1 MPGTDLHA
9 ELLKTKRKSKAKLNI
24 DIDLSL
30 DFKLDKINSSPIKW
44 LKRITIKPIMFDCND
59 TFFII

>member
-9 ELLKTKRKSKAKLNI
+9 ELLKTKRKSKEKPNI

-30 DFKLDKINSSPIKW
+30 DFKLDKINSDRIFHISDIK
-44 LKRITIKPIMFDCND
+44 KI
-59 TFFII
+59 

>member
-1 MPGTDLHA
+1 MELKMPGTDLHA

-30 DFKLDKINSSPIKW
+30 DFKLDKINSD
-44 LKRITIKPIMFDCND
+44 RIFHTVSYTHLTLPTIWSV
-59 TFFII
+59 